1 MTSRPYRMN
10 KRADQMADT
19 RRRIVEAAVRLHTTV
34 GAANTSISAVADE
47 AGVTRLTV
55 YRHFPDQEDLLV
67 ACTAHW
73 SALHPMP
80 YHRSWPEIADLEE
93 RGRVAL
99 SEIYAYYQENKADL
113 EQLLP
118 DIELLPVS
126 LQEEFAQQF
135 TEMARALV
143 QGSRRRGRPR
153 QRLEAVAGHLV
164 SFSTWWSLAVDQGL
178 SNTEAVEMA
187 VGFLASAGN

>member
-1 MTSRPYRMN
+1 MK
-10 KRADQMADT
+10 KRADQMAET

-34 GAANTSISAVADE
+34 GASNTSISAVADE

-80 YHRSWPEIADLEE
+80 DHRRWPEIADLEE
-93 RGRVAL
+93 RARVAL
-99 SEIYAYYQENKADL
+99 SEMYAYYQENKADL
-113 EQLLP
+113 ERLLP

-135 TEMARALV
+135 TEMARALA

-153 QRLEAVAGHLV
+153 ERLEAVAGHLV
-164 SFSTWWSLAVDQGL
+164 SFSTWWSLTVDQDL
-178 SNTEAVEMA
+178 SKAEAVEVA
-187 VGFLASAGN
+187 VGFFASAEN